1 MSHKVRAELC
11 YASHLSHCLN
21 FKPHSKSSLAPR
33 TVALVVIRLRYVGGR
48 FHTTYSRVH
57 ISLDSLFS
65 KILKKPSIVQKK
77 MIPHMKAKVFSL
89 EKNETIFFF
98 FEKKNSKWPTQKK
111 LIFQLRQ
118 FSIFFHENFM
128 DWSLG

>member
-48 FHTTYSRVH
+48 SHSKSQQSTDKRVL
-57 ISLDSLFS
+57 ILIFRDSNYPAIFIPRGFEESGNGNLSFLGDRGNKSLSPGFRVGVRGNLGVHFVSDS
-65 KILKKPSIVQKK
+65 
-77 MIPHMKAKVFSL
+77 
-89 EKNETIFFF
+89 
-98 FEKKNSKWPTQKK
+98 K
-111 LIFQLRQ
+111 LI
-118 FSIFFHENFM
+118 
-128 DWSLG
+128 